1 MAIGSPESMK
11 YAVLCAVIEL
21 RSRPV
26 MTTLPDEAKRIFE
39 NLPADRPS
47 DETDIRLRAY
57 ITRIDD
63 EKLGE
68 YNPSWSDERVLE
80 WDGNFKDDGA
90 LMLVCCERDVE
101 VPEFRQ
107 VLEEWLGYRS
117 QAS

>member
-47 DETDIRLRAY
+47 DETDIGLRAY

-107 VLEEWLGYRS
+107 VLKEWLEYRS

>member
-1 MAIGSPESMK
+1 MATIS
-11 YAVLCAVIEL
+11 
-21 RSRPV
+21 
-26 MTTLPDEAKRIFE
+26 DEAKRIFE

-47 DETDIRLRAY
+47 DETDIGLRAY

-63 EKLGE
+63 EKLAGYE
-68 YNPSWSDERVLE
+68 SSWSDEQVLD

-101 VPEFRQ
+101 VPEFRH
-107 VLEEWLGYRS
+107 VLEEWLEFRS

>member
-1 MAIGSPESMK
+1 
-11 YAVLCAVIEL
+11 
-21 RSRPV
+21 
-26 MTTLPDEAKRIFE
+26 
-39 NLPADRPS
+39 
-47 DETDIRLRAY
+47 LRAY

>member
-1 MAIGSPESMK
+1 
-11 YAVLCAVIEL
+11 
-21 RSRPV
+21 
-26 MTTLPDEAKRIFE
+26 MTTLSDEAKRIFE

-47 DETDIRLRAY
+47 DETDIGLRAY

-63 EKLGE
+63 EKLAGYE
-68 YNPSWSDERVLE
+68 PSWSDKQVLD

-107 VLEEWLGYRS
+107 VLEEWLKFRS
-117 QAS
+117 EAS

>member
-1 MAIGSPESMK
+1 MK

-21 RSRPV
+21 RSRPA

-47 DETDIRLRAY
+47 DETDIGLRAY

>member
-1 MAIGSPESMK
+1 MK

-47 DETDIRLRAY
+47 DETDIGLRAY

-63 EKLGE
+63 EKLAE